1 MKTYTLS
8 SLMLGIAALALLSGC
23 GRQDNKSAA
32 TTAASTEA
40 SAPARAAPSEGRAIV
55 IVGNDAMKFSVTS
68 IAAKPGETLTVKLKS
83 IGTLPKIAMAD
94 NFVLLAAGTD
104 AAAFAN
110 AAATSAPTYIPA
122 AQKAKILAMTTMA
135 GPGETVEVTFKV
147 PAKPG
152 SYEYICSFPGHYLAG
167 MKGVLVVK

>member
-1 MKTYTLS
+1 MRIHATVR
-8 SLMLGIAALALLSGC
+8 AAV
-23 GRQDNKSAA
+23 
-32 TTAASTEA
+32 TAAAVMAMA
-40 SAPARAAPSEGRAIV
+40 SGAFAQGKPRVVEMT
-55 IVGNDAMKFSVTS
+55 GNDAMKFSVTS
-68 IAAKPGETLTVKLKS
+68 IAAKPGETITVKLKS
-83 IGTLPKIAMAD
+83 VGTLPKIAMAH

-122 AQKAKILAMTTMA
+122 AQKAKVLAMTGMA

-152 SYEYICSFPGHYLAG
+152 NYDYICSFPGHFLAG

>member
-1 MKTYTLS
+1 MRIHA
-8 SLMLGIAALALLSGC
+8 MVRAAV
-23 GRQDNKSAA
+23 
-32 TTAASTEA
+32 TAAVVLGV
-40 SAPARAAPSEGRAIV
+40 AAGAYAQGKPRVVEMT
-55 IVGNDAMKFSVTS
+55 GNDAMKFSVTS
-68 IAAKPGETLTVKLKS
+68 IAAKPGETLTVRLKS
-83 IGTLPKIAMAD
+83 IGTLPKIAMAH

-110 AAATSAPTYIPA
+110 VAATSAPTYIPA
-122 AQKAKILAMTTMA
+122 AQKAKVLAMTAMA

-152 SYEYICSFPGHYLAG
+152 RYDYICSFPGHFLAG

>member
-1 MKTYTLS
+1 MRIHA
-8 SLMLGIAALALLSGC
+8 MVRAAV
-23 GRQDNKSAA
+23 
-32 TTAASTEA
+32 TAAVVMGLA
-40 SAPARAAPSEGRAIV
+40 SGAAAQGKPRVVELT
-55 IVGNDAMKFSVTS
+55 GNDAMKFSVTS
-68 IAAKPGETLTVKLKS
+68 IAAKPGETLTVRLKS
-83 IGTLPKIAMAD
+83 VGTLPKIAMAH

-122 AQKAKILAMTTMA
+122 AQKAKVLAMTGMA

-152 SYEYICSFPGHYLAG
+152 SYAYICSFPGHFLAG